1 MGPGVQSMDIG
12 SGHEVD
18 LKMSQVEHPAS
29 WKQRRSEKEKNIGT
43 AGFLVPGLF
52 RTATA
57 QVFRQP
63 FARTG
68 IAAAVRAEKEQ
79 NA

>member
-1 MGPGVQSMDIG
+1 
-12 SGHEVD
+12 
-18 LKMSQVEHPAS
+18 MSQVAHPAS

-52 RTATA
+52 RAATA

-63 FARTG
+63 FARIRSG
-68 IAAAVRAEKEQ
+68 IVAAVRAEKEQ
-79 NA
+79 SHER